1 MPALRIPLFP
11 LELVLFPGNTLPLH
25 IFEPRYQTMIRRSI
39 DEASPFG
46 ITLAREHGLLRTGCT
61 AEVARVLQRHDDGRM
76 DIETVGRSAFR
87 LIELHQE
94 NPLLEST
101 IEILEDDPSPGPP
114 EIAARLRDLYRQCC
128 NLLADETFPEPDAL
142 SPDASLSYSI
152 AHPLP
157 LELEEKQELLEI
169 RSEAARRAR
178 LVEHLREFLTRI
190 EQIRRGQSKAAGN
203 GHSPS

>member
-1 MPALRIPLFP
+1 MPRSTTPC
-11 LELVLFPGNTLPLH
+11 LE
-25 IFEPRYQTMIRRSI
+25 M
-39 DEASPFG
+39 
-46 ITLAREHGLLRTGCT
+46 
-61 AEVARVLQRHDDGRM
+61 
-76 DIETVGRSAFR
+76 
-87 LIELHQE
+87 ELHQE

-114 EIAARLRDLYRQCC
+114 ETAARLRELNRQCRK
-128 NLLADETFPEPDAL
+128 LLADENSPEPDDIPDDISL
-142 SPDASLSYSI
+142 DASLSYSI

-178 LVEHLREFLTRI
+178 LVEHLQEFLTRM

-203 GHSPS
+203 GHALS